1 VEEVQVDISGLRARA
16 GERLGFSLR
25 EPIAD
30 DLPEGMSL
38 LGPVEVEGSVLNTGP
53 AYLVS
58 GVIRAE
64 VEATCSRCLAPFREK
79 VETTFLEE
87 FREGVAPPPGREE
100 LSEESGA
107 EVWFFQGDVLDL
119 TEAVRQNLLL
129 ALPNQPL
136 CRPDCPGLCPVCGRR
151 LAEGSCSCRVEE
163 IDPRLEGLR
172 RFLTG
177 GKE

>member
-1 VEEVQVDISGLRARA
+1 VEEVQVDISGLRGRV
-16 GERLGFSLR
+16 GERVRFSLR

-30 DLPEGMSL
+30 GLPEGMSL

-53 AYLVS
+53 AYLVD
-58 GVIRAE
+58 GEIRAE
-64 VEATCSRCLAPFREK
+64 VEAVCSRCLAPFREK
-79 VETTFLEE
+79 VETTFLED
-87 FREGVAPPPGREE
+87 FREGVAPPAGREE
-100 LSEESGA
+100 VSEESRT
-107 EVWFFQGDVLDL
+107 EVWFFQGDTLDL

-129 ALPNQPL
+129 ALPSQPV

-163 IDPRLEGLR
+163 VDPRLEALR

-177 GKE
+177 EKE